1 MKISVCMA
9 AYNGEMYIREQIES
23 ILKQLKAN
31 DELIISDDN
40 SSDKTSDI
48 IREIND
54 PRIKFII
61 NNGEKGYTKNFENAL
76 KKSSGDI
83 IFLSDQD
90 DVWVDNK
97 VEIMLKHLENADM
110 VVSNAKI
117 VDSQLQVINDSHFLL
132 HNVKKGF
139 WNNFLKTR
147 YIGACMAF
155 KRSVL
160 DKALP
165 FPKHQKYC
173 AHDYWLTIVSEAF
186 FRISLVYEPLLLYR
200 RHDNNASSGGEI
212 SDSPIYKKVFIRIYS
227 LVNLIL
233 RKYRMKP

>member
-1 MKISVCMA
+1 MA

-76 KKSSGDI
+76 KESSGDI

-155 KRSVL
+155 KRDVL
-160 DKALP
+160 VKALP
-165 FPKHQKYC
+165 FPRHQKYC
-173 AHDYWLTIVSEAF
+173 AHDYWLTIVSEAYYKV
-186 FRISLVYEPLLLYR
+186 SLENSPLLLYR
-200 RHDNNASSGGEI
+200 RHGKNASSGGEI
-212 SDSPIYKKVFIRIYS
+212 SHNTFLFKVFVRFYC
-227 LVNLIL
+227 VFNLL
-233 RKYRMKP
+233 KRMSRK

>member
-9 AYNGEMYIREQIES
+9 AYNGEMYIKEQIGS
-23 ILKQLKAN
+23 ILKQLKDD

-40 SSDKTSDI
+40 SSDKTSLIVRAID
-48 IREIND
+48 D

-61 NNGEKGYTKNFENAL
+61 NKGEKGYTRNFENAL
-76 KKSSGDI
+76 KESSGDI

-90 DVWVDNK
+90 DVWADNK
-97 VEIMLKHLENADM
+97 VEIMLKHLEDADM
-110 VVSNAKI
+110 VVSDAEI
-117 VDSQLQVINDSHFLL
+117 VDSQLQVVNGSHFLL
-132 HNVKKGF
+132 HNVKEGF
-139 WNNFLKTR
+139 WNNLLKTR
-147 YIGACMAF
+147 YIGACMGF

-165 FPKHQKYC
+165 FPRHHKYC

-186 FRISLVYEPLLLYR
+186 FRTSLVYEPLLLYR

-212 SDSPIYKKVFIRIYS
+212 SQNNFIFKVFVRCYC
-227 LVNLIL
+227 LFNLLKLTL
-233 RKYRMKP
+233 RK